1 MIRLILTITVIAFTS
16 VLSQEF
22 SFIKLPFHFNN
33 QLYYGKIL
41 PNSTNYSDTLHCYYS
56 YVNSGI
62 YHSESFDKGK
72 SWSSPDNI
80 GFWNEFDILKIDNKS
95 VLCLISLGT
104 LRIKTFDANGNIID
118 NVFPVG
124 SGISNLQVRKI
135 GNGVGVFFLR
145 LNEIYAV
152 TSNDLINW
160 SLAANPIYSDVKS
173 FQLLKLKNDKFFL
186 AFTRPNQDNL
196 YYSFSDDL
204 FNWQIPQILL
214 SGISDT
220 TKFVAEQNNA
230 GLLRFAFVKDVVTP
244 FSEHRQN
251 DIFVT
256 TSVDNGYN
264 WSSITSITKF
274 KGNDNLLSITPFN
287 DKFIISFLSKR
298 DNEITNYF
306 FGFLPSAS
314 DRFTP
319 PYIYEI
325 KCDTSNLTNSKT
337 IKFTAMVDDDEP
349 LKYVKLKVKINNQI
363 PLEIYMN
370 DYGING
376 DDKKFDKIYSTV
388 VNLKLTYGDALV
400 YNVIAED
407 FSGNI
412 SISESERFFIPINYQ
427 MTTYT
432 LQNNRF
438 HLSFDNKG
446 NFADVIPNYGNFDNG
461 RVLFAGGFLL
471 SGFENGN
478 LFSNAVISTSRIN
491 DYYPGIVG
499 GSKEDPKNQIYII
512 RKDDPPFGESWQLYR
527 YATLLNAPFYDGD
540 FDGVYN
546 PVDKNYNGLWD
557 ENEDAPEI
565 LGDVTTWCVFNDA
578 VPSYLRRYG
587 SNPVGIEIQQSVF
600 SFDKNENNQP
610 DEKIYV
616 RYRIINRGT
625 LSEILDSVI
634 FSFYIDPD
642 IGAEY
647 FNDYMAT
654 DTTLNLVYSYSGSET
669 DFGINP
675 PASGVAILQGPP
687 VFIPGETFIDI
698 NSDGVF
704 QSDIDVAID
713 TAVFKNGSDIAAQK
727 IPGAK
732 NADMSSSY
740 LFTFSGIS
748 DPMPRYNQLGLNNY
762 GQLIDVCNDARGS
775 VFGNYNCS
783 EINPIFHYSGNP
795 VTPEGW
801 VMNIPDDIIYL
812 LSTGFFQLKK
822 DEPVDIWGVYV
833 AGRGV
838 DSIDS
843 ITELKKIVQ
852 SAKKFYNEF
861 PVYPERVPP
870 VEILPNNYALYQNY
884 PNPFNSG
891 TKIKFDIP
899 TTEHIRLKLYDVTG
913 REVATL
919 LDEVRSAGSY
929 ELVLSSNNLSSGV
942 YFYQIIAGNFISTKK
957 CIVLR

>member
-1 MIRLILTITVIAFTS
+1 MIRLILIITVIAFTS

-22 SFIKLPFHFNN
+22 SFIKLPFNFNN

-41 PNSTNYSDTLHCYYS
+41 SNSTINSDTLHCYYS
-56 YVNSGI
+56 YVHSVI

-72 SWSSPDNI
+72 SWSSPNYF
-80 GFWNEFDILKIDNKS
+80 GFLYEFDIIKIDNKS
-95 VLCLISLGT
+95 VLCFISLGK
-104 LRIKTFDANGNIID
+104 LRIKTFDANGNLID
-118 NVFPVG
+118 TSIQVG
-124 SGISNLQVRKI
+124 DGTSNLQIRKI
-135 GNGVGVFFLR
+135 GNSVGVFFSR

-160 SLAANPIYSDVKS
+160 SLLYNPIYSDVKS

-186 AFTRPNQDNL
+186 AFTKPNQDYL

-204 FNWQIPQILL
+204 FNWQMPQILL

-220 TKFVAEQNNA
+220 TKFVTAQNNS
-230 GLLRFAFVKDVVTP
+230 GVLKIAFVKDVVTP
-244 FSEHRQN
+244 FSEHSQA
-251 DIFVT
+251 DIFIT
-256 TSVDNGYN
+256 TSVDNGYS
-264 WSSITSITKF
+264 WSSITSVTKF

-287 DKFIISFLSKR
+287 DKFIISFSSKR

-306 FGFLPSAS
+306 FGFLPSAL

-337 IKFTAMVDDDEP
+337 IKFTAMIDDDEP

-370 DYGING
+370 DYGTNG
-376 DDKKFDKIYSTV
+376 DDKKYDKIYSTV
-388 VNLKLTYGDALV
+388 VNFKLANGDALV

-407 FSGNI
+407 VSGNR
-412 SISESERFFIPINYQ
+412 SISESERIFIPIDYQ
-427 MTTYT
+427 MTTYS

-478 LFSNAVISTSRIN
+478 LFSNAVFSADRIN

-512 RKDDPPFGESWQLYR
+512 GKDAPPFGESWQLYR

-540 FDGVYN
+540 FDGAYN

-565 LGDVTTWCVFNDA
+565 LGDITTWCVFNDA

-587 SNPVGIEIQQSVF
+587 TSPVGIEIQQSVF
-600 SFDKNENNQP
+600 SFDKNDNNQP

-625 LSEILDSVI
+625 VSEILDSVI
-634 FSFYIDPD
+634 FSFYVDPD

-647 FNDYMAT
+647 FNDYLAT

-687 VFIPGETFIDI
+687 VFIPGETFIDN

-704 QSDIDVAID
+704 QSDTDLAID
-713 TAVFKNGSDIAAQK
+713 TAVIKNGSGIAAK
-727 IPGAK
+727 KFPGAK

-740 LFTFSGIS
+740 SFTFSGIS

-762 GQLIDVCNDARGS
+762 GLLIDVCNDTRGS
-775 VFGNYNCS
+775 VFGNYDCN

-795 VTPEGW
+795 VTPDGW
-801 VMNIPDDIIYL
+801 VMNIPNDIRYL

-838 DSIDS
+838 DSLDS
-843 ITELKKIVQ
+843 ITELKKNVQ

-861 PVYPERVPP
+861 PLYPERIPP

-891 TKIKFDIP
+891 TKIKFEIP
-899 TTEHIRLKLYDVTG
+899 TTEHIRLKLYDITG

-919 LDEVRSAGSY
+919 LNEVKPAGSY
-929 ELVLSSNNLSSGV
+929 ELVLTSNNLSSGV
-942 YFYQIIAGNFISTKK
+942 YFYQIIAGSFISTKK
-957 CIVLR
+957 CVVLR